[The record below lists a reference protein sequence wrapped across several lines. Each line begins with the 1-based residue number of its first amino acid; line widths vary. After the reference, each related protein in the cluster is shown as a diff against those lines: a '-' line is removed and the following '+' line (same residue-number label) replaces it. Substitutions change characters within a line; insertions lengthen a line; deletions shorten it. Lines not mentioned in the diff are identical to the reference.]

1 MLDATL
7 PHQTPSPHS
16 GHIWHDSTPPASA
29 PYPSRLPRSLRG
41 RTMQEMAD
49 RLASS
54 PRTSDQLSQHPPSP
68 IFHCCRTMQEMA
80 DRLASSPRTS
90 DQLSQRRGNGGSTSS
105 FANLMTTTDARGDS
119 GDDNSGASLPRL
131 RMQSAAPTIS
141 PRSTPPPPHPYS
153 QHPHIGHVLL
163 PQGDSLSYDTGDSSL
178 LSSPGGSGEV
188 ATTPGG
194 SGGKKKNKGL
204 MHKLKK
210 TWRATVDSIKS
221 KV

>member
-41 RTMQEMAD
+41 
-49 RLASS
+49 
-54 PRTSDQLSQHPPSP
+54 
-68 IFHCCRTMQEMA
+68 RTMQEMA

-131 RMQSAAPTIS
+131 RMQSAAPTIT

>member
-16 GHIWHDSTPPASA
+16 GHIWCDSTPPASA

-41 RTMQEMAD
+41 
-49 RLASS
+49 
-54 PRTSDQLSQHPPSP
+54 
-68 IFHCCRTMQEMA
+68 RTMQEMA